1 MFSRR
6 RYTTINFAFS
16 GSFACQK
23 NLSVVYFYFDLL
35 FHNNIQETVNIP
47 DCYQDSRFDP
57 GFDKLTGYHTK
68 SLLTMPIVD
77 FENETMGVLQVKKM
91 IEVNE

>member
-1 MFSRR
+1 
-6 RYTTINFAFS
+6 
-16 GSFACQK
+16 
-23 NLSVVYFYFDLL
+23 
-35 FHNNIQETVNIP
+35 VNIP

-77 FENETMGVLQVKKM
+77 FENETMGVLQVLFRSRCGVAPAC
-91 IEVNE
+91 IVDSLIRSCLQV